1 MQVEPLI
8 PLWIIVTVS
17 IALTLLFG
25 WLEWKRNTKFLWI
38 RLAAVVIMMLSVL
51 LYLLQPALQ
60 RERTTSGVV
69 VLTNNYQAAQ
79 ADSVR
84 AKNPDFR
91 FLVMPAAAPYLN
103 AQPLTSA
110 NEVLDYKDEIKIIAG
125 DGLPTWALPNSGFSF
140 LKGTKPDGI
149 VTLNKPEKIYANRK
163 VNLTGVW
170 NGAATTLVLESPGG
184 IVDSVKVA
192 AGTNS
197 FALSFTPQQTG
208 KFLFSLEAS
217 TSKKEEVLPIEVL
230 PTRSLQMLMLQS
242 YPSAETRY
250 LKSFLIEQGHAVAMR
265 TQVSKTN
272 YRTEFGNRS
281 SINLNRI
288 TTELL
293 NEFDLVILANETALT
308 KTDQTVLETAA
319 RSGLGLLW
327 LPAAEELQKPL
338 FGFEFSSFAD
348 DTAHIQMNNKTIVL
362 PAVAARIKTEVP
374 SLANAR
380 RALSGYNFS
389 GAGKIGV
396 QLLQE
401 TYAQLTTGEPEMYSS
416 LWSPLLEALARPTSV
431 ATKIKVKN
439 DFPIYVQEPIEIEM
453 LSKQSLPELVVDSVA
468 HPLREDVV
476 IDNYWTTSFWA
487 AQPGWHVVTSPAD
500 STITNF
506 YVFNSDQWQG
516 VNSSALQNLN
526 RAHES
531 AYANESE
538 TTVVETKRISSVL
551 FFVLFL
557 LSAGFLWLVPKL

>member
-8 PLWIIVTVS
+8 PLWIIITVS
-17 IALTLLFG
+17 IAFTLLFG

-69 VLTNNYQAAQ
+69 VLTKNYRAAQ

-91 FLVMPAAAPYLN
+91 FIVMPDAAPYLN
-103 AQPLTSA
+103 TQPLTSD
-110 NEVLDYKDEIKIIAG
+110 NEVLDYKDQIKIIVG
-125 DGLPTWALPNSGFSF
+125 DGLPIWALPDSGFSF

-170 NGAATTLVLESPGG
+170 NGAATKLVLESPGG

-192 AGTNS
+192 AGINS

-208 KFLFSLEAS
+208 TFLFSLKAS
-217 TSKKEEVLPIEVL
+217 TSKEEVLPIEVL
-230 PTRSLQMLMLQS
+230 PTRSLQVLMLQS

-250 LKSFLIEQGHAVAMR
+250 LKNFLIEQGHAVAMR

-288 TTELL
+288 TDELL
-293 NEFDLVILANETALT
+293 NEFDLVMLANETALT
-308 KTDQTVLETAA
+308 KTDQAVLEKAT

-338 FGFEFSSFAD
+338 FEFELSNFAD
-348 DTAHIQMNNKTIVL
+348 DTAHVQLNNKTIVL
-362 PAVAARIKTEVP
+362 PAVAARMKTDVTMQ
-374 SLANAR
+374 ANATR
-380 RALSGYNFS
+380 TLSGYNFK

-401 TYAQLTTGEPEMYSS
+401 TYTQLTTGEPEIYSA

-453 LSKQSLPELVVDSVA
+453 ISNQSLPELVVDTIEL
-468 HPLREDVV
+468 PLREDVV
-476 IDNYWTTSFWA
+476 IDSYWTTSFWA
-487 AQPGWHVVTSPAD
+487 TQPGWHAVTSPTD
-500 STITNF
+500 STTTNF
-506 YVFNSDQWQG
+506 YVFKSNQWQG
-516 VNSSALQNLN
+516 VRSSALQTLN
-526 RAHES
+526 SVHES
-531 AYANESE
+531 TYANESE
-538 TTVVETKRISSVL
+538 TAIVETKQISSVW
-551 FFVLFL
+551 FFIFFL
-557 LSAGFLWLVPKL
+557 LSAGFLWLVPKV

>member
-17 IALTLLFG
+17 IAFTLLFG

-38 RLAAVVIMMLSVL
+38 RLVAVVVMMLSVL

-69 VLTNNYQAAQ
+69 VLTKNYRVAQ

-84 AKNPDFR
+84 EKNSDFR
-91 FLVMPAAAPYLN
+91 FIVMPDAAPYLN
-103 AQPLTSA
+103 AQELTSA
-110 NEVLDYKDEIKIIAG
+110 NEVLNYKDEIKIIAG
-125 DGLPTWALPNSGFSF
+125 DGLPVWALPNSGFSF

-149 VTLNKPEKIYANRK
+149 VNLNKPEKIYANRK

-170 NGAATTLVLESPGG
+170 NGAAITLILESPGG

-197 FALSFTPQQTG
+197 FVLSFTPQQTG
-208 KFLFSLEAS
+208 KFLFSLKAP
-217 TSKKEEVLPIEVL
+217 TSKEEVLPIEVL
-230 PTRSLQMLMLQS
+230 PTRSLQVLMLQS

-265 TQVSKTN
+265 TQVSKIN

-288 TTELL
+288 TNELL

-308 KTDQTVLETAA
+308 KTDQTVLETAT

-338 FGFEFSSFAD
+338 FGFELSNFAD
-348 DTAHIQMNNKTIVL
+348 DTAHVRVNNKTTVL
-362 PAVAARIKTEVP
+362 PAVAARIKTDVP

-401 TYAQLTTGEPEMYSS
+401 TYTQLATGEPEMYSS

-453 LSKQSLPELVVDSVA
+453 ISNQSLPELVVDSVA
-468 HPLREDVV
+468 LPLRENVV

-487 AQPGWHVVTSPAD
+487 AQSGWHAVTSPAD
-500 STITNF
+500 STMTNF
-506 YVFNSDQWQG
+506 YVFKSDQWQG
-516 VNSSALQNLN
+516 VRSSALQNLN

-538 TTVVETKRISSVL
+538 TTVVETKRISSFW

>member
-1 MQVEPLI
+1 MQVNPLI

-17 IALTLLFG
+17 IAFTLLFG
-25 WLEWKRNTKFLWI
+25 WLEWKRNTKLLMV
-38 RLAAVVIMMLSVL
+38 RLVAIALMMLSVL
-51 LYLLQPALQ
+51 FYLLQPATQ

-69 VLTNNYQAAQ
+69 VLTKNYRVAQ

-91 FLVMPAAAPYLN
+91 FIVMPDAAPYLN

-125 DGLPTWALPNSGFSF
+125 DGLPSWALPDSGFNF
-140 LKGTKPDGI
+140 LAGTKPNGI
-149 VTLNKPEKIYANRK
+149 VNLNKPEKIYANRK

-170 NGAATTLVLESPGG
+170 NGAATTLVLVSPGG
-184 IVDSVKVA
+184 IVDSVNVA

-208 KFLFSLEAS
+208 TFLFSLKAS
-217 TSKKEEVLPIEVL
+217 TSKEEVLPVEVL
-230 PTRSLQMLMLQS
+230 PTRSLQVLMLQS

-308 KTDQTVLETAA
+308 KTDQAVLETAT

-327 LPAAEELQKPL
+327 LPAVEELQKPL
-338 FGFEFSSFAD
+338 FGFEVSNFAD
-348 DTAHIQMNNKTIVL
+348 DTAHVRVNNKTIVL
-362 PAVAARIKTEVP
+362 PAVAARIKTDVP

-380 RALSGYNFS
+380 STLNGYNFS

-401 TYAQLTTGEPEMYSS
+401 TYTQLTTGEPEMYST

-453 LSKQSLPELVVDSVA
+453 ISNQSLPELVVDSVA
-468 HPLREDVV
+468 LPLRENVV

-487 AQPGWHVVTSPAD
+487 AQSGWHAVTSPAD

-506 YVFNSDQWQG
+506 YVFKSDQWQG
-516 VNSSALQNLN
+516 VRSSALQNLN

-538 TTVVETKRISSVL
+538 TTVVETKRISSFW
-551 FFVLFL
+551 FFILFL
-557 LSAGFLWLVPKL
+557 LSAGFLWLVPKV

>member
-69 VLTNNYQAAQ
+69 VLTKNYRVAQ

-103 AQPLTSA
+103 AQELTSA

-125 DGLPTWALPNSGFSF
+125 DGLPVWALPNSGFSF

-149 VTLNKPEKIYANRK
+149 VNLNKPEKIYANRK

-170 NGAATTLVLESPGG
+170 NGAAITLILESPGG

-197 FALSFTPQQTG
+197 FVLSFTPQQTG
-208 KFLFSLEAS
+208 KFLFSLKAP
-217 TSKKEEVLPIEVL
+217 TSKEEVLPIEVL
-230 PTRSLQMLMLQS
+230 PTRSLQVLMLQS

-265 TQVSKTN
+265 TQVSKIN

-288 TTELL
+288 TNELL

-308 KTDQTVLETAA
+308 KTDQTVLETAT

-338 FGFEFSSFAD
+338 FGFELSNFAD
-348 DTAHIQMNNKTIVL
+348 DTAHVRVNNKTTVL
-362 PAVAARIKTEVP
+362 PAVAARIKTDVP

-401 TYAQLTTGEPEMYSS
+401 TYTQLATGEPEMYSS

-453 LSKQSLPELVVDSVA
+453 ISNQSLPELVVDSVA
-468 HPLREDVV
+468 LPLRENVV

-487 AQPGWHVVTSPAD
+487 AQSGWHAVTSPAD
-500 STITNF
+500 STMTNF
-506 YVFNSDQWQG
+506 YVFKSDQWQG
-516 VNSSALQNLN
+516 VRSSALQNLN

-538 TTVVETKRISSVL
+538 TTVVETKRISSFW